1 VDVFVYTCIV
11 CRRDVL
17 PPVGAAPPGFTF
29 TCFTD
34 EPAQQDSGGWRVV
47 DLVKRCPSPVL
58 TARWHKILP
67 HLHSPG
73 HDYYVWVDGNISLKV
88 DLRPLLPLRGAADIA
103 VFPHRHRSDPYEEA
117 QEVARRGLEHPRA
130 CALAEKLLIRDEYPM
145 RGGLHETGILIM
157 RNTSR
162 LRTMLNEWWSV
173 LEQVGGS
180 RDQLHFD
187 RLIRKHSLSVLEPP
201 GNVITNEFFNWTEH
215 LHVSQET
222 RSRQELWTT

>member
-17 PPVGAAPPGFTF
+17 PPLGVTTPDFTF

-34 EPAQQDSGGWRVV
+34 EPFLQAGWQVV
-47 DLVKRCPSPVL
+47 DLATRCSSPVL

-73 HDYYVWVDGNISLKV
+73 HDYYVWVDGHISLKV
-88 DLRPLLPLRGAADIA
+88 DLRPLTALMGPADIA
-103 VFPHRHRSDPYEEA
+103 VFPHRHRSDPYEEV
-117 QEVARRGLEHPRA
+117 QEVARVGLEHSAA
-130 CALAEKLLIRDEYPM
+130 CELAEKLLKHDEYPVG
-145 RGGLHETGILIM
+145 GGLHETTILIM
-157 RNTSR
+157 RNTPR
-162 LRTMLNEWWSV
+162 LRTMLNEWWSA
-173 LEQVGGS
+173 LEQAGGS

-187 RLIRKHSLSVLEPP
+187 RLIRKHSLSVLELP
-201 GNVITNEFFNWTEH
+201 GNVHTNEFFNWSEH
-215 LHVSQET
+215 AHPLSQET